1 MSERRE
7 NSVLFSLKELRRI
20 EDDRVKREEDEA
32 KARVEAERAAK
43 ELAVRR
49 AQEEEE
55 RLRRDEEERLRRIE
69 DEKAAR
75 VREEQMRLQEAERR
89 HRVEGELRLQ
99 EERMRLEHQSRKSSS
114 PIKAVVSV
122 AAVLVL
128 VAGVLGWRMYSQ
140 HQAEMAVAAA
150 EKAQATAAANAERAE
165 LEKKM
170 AAIRK
175 EMEAQLN
182 AVHTEADRARIR
194 EDADRRAEVARAE
207 IRHAHK
213 GGAKGG
219 PGDGTAAAPVYKKV
233 EKKAFNEKDPLDGL
247 KL

>member
-49 AQEEEE
+49 AREDEE
-55 RLRRDEEERLRRIE
+55 RLRRDEEDRLRRIE
-69 DEKAAR
+69 DEKAAK

-114 PIKAVVSV
+114 PVKAVVSV

-140 HQAEMAVAAA
+140 HQAEMATAAA
-150 EKAQATAAANAERAE
+150 EKAQATATANAERAE

-175 EMEAQLN
+175 EMESQLN

-194 EDADRRAEVARAE
+194 EDAEHRADVARAE
-207 IRHAHK
+207 IARRAHK
-213 GGAKGG
+213 AGGKESGET
-219 PGDGTAAAPVYKKV
+219 PKAAPVYKKV